1 MRRALQR
8 ANTFHTCVETPG
20 SPPAGGSTTTPPA
33 IPHHASSSPDNQS
46 VLAVRKDR
54 HASNR
59 HPKRSERSHT
69 KSPTIPHTASV
80 PDYPHRTPE
89 HDPNSPLA
97 VANSKNGI
105 SQTQINLN
113 DIFTRINGSW
123 SKPFHETPLSV
134 DFPRLASRVV
144 VQDVRGGK
152 SEEYC
157 PQENEQPKELITN
170 IMNRLCEIVENEQSV
185 SEKLRNYLEKVKNNH
200 GELRRWTDDLLE
212 EAGATSKTVAIC
224 KTIHQNIIGPVATQ
238 IKVIIFSLTDGFTKD
253 VRTPD
258 GWRIIIRFSDDYVT
272 CTHIKREVSMATGD
286 NAFEFEWHLTIRLS
300 SGVDKIEK
308 VELLLTG
315 LTCSEGMQMEKKQR
329 LTDAM
334 TQMVV
339 G

>member
-1 MRRALQR
+1 
-8 ANTFHTCVETPG
+8 
-20 SPPAGGSTTTPPA
+20 
-33 IPHHASSSPDNQS
+33 
-46 VLAVRKDR
+46 
-54 HASNR
+54 
-59 HPKRSERSHT
+59 
-69 KSPTIPHTASV
+69 
-80 PDYPHRTPE
+80 
-89 HDPNSPLA
+89 
-97 VANSKNGI
+97 VANAKNGI

-123 SKPFHETPLSV
+123 NKPLHETPLAV
-134 DFPRLASRVV
+134 DLPRLASRIV

-157 PQENEQPKELITN
+157 PRENEQPRELLSN
-170 IMNRLCEIVENEQSV
+170 VMNRLCDMVENEKNV
-185 SEKLRNYLEKVKNNH
+185 TEKLRIYLEKVKTNS

-258 GWRIIIRFSDDYVT
+258 GWRIIIRFSDDNVT

-300 SGVDKIEK
+300 ASVDKIEK

-315 LTCSEGMQMEKKQR
+315 LSCSEGMQKEKKQR

-334 TQMVV
+334 AQMVV